1 MKKLIIYIGIA
12 VMMVAVSGYRVNA
25 QLING
30 AYQSTDVSQK
40 RPMPLPSVREADVFW
55 SKKVWRIVD
64 LREKM
69 NQPLY
74 FPTTEQDG
82 RKNLISLLLEGIKS
96 GQITPFD
103 ARLDDDF
110 KVPMTFEQ
118 VQEAFGAEA
127 TTEETIDFDTG
138 ERKTVTIQGEIRPGE
153 IKQYM
158 VKEEWYFD
166 KQASSLNVR
175 ILGICP
181 IREYTR
187 AEEPTGEVMRQKIFW
202 VYYPEVRDLLATNLV
217 LNPYNEAQSMSFDD
231 LFIKRF
237 FNSYIVQESNVYNNR
252 EISAYLTGRDAI
264 IESKRIENQIF
275 NFEQDLWEY

>member
-1 MKKLIIYIGIA
+1 M
-12 VMMVAVSGYRVNA
+12 
-25 QLING
+25 
-30 AYQSTDVSQK
+30 
-40 RPMPLPSVREADVFW
+40 
-55 SKKVWRIVD
+55 
-64 LREKM
+64 
-69 NQPLY
+69 
-74 FPTTEQDG
+74 DG

-187 AEEPTGEVMRQKIFW
+187 AEDPTGEVMRQKSILGILSRSQGPAGNKPCFESIQRSAVHVVRRP
-202 VYYPEVRDLLATNLV
+202 VYQTFL
-217 LNPYNEAQSMSFDD
+217 
-231 LFIKRF
+231 
-237 FNSYIVQESNVYNNR
+237 
-252 EISAYLTGRDAI
+252 
-264 IESKRIENQIF
+264 
-275 NFEQDLWEY
+275 

>member
-1 MKKLIIYIGIA
+1 MKKLIFYIGIA
-12 VMMVAVSGYRVNA
+12 ALIVAGTEHKANA
-25 QLING
+25 QIINS
-30 AYQSTDVSQK
+30 AYQSTDISQK
-40 RPMPLPSVREADVFW
+40 RPMPLPTVREADVFW
-55 SKKVWRIVD
+55 SKKIWRIVD

-69 NQPLY
+69 NQTLY
-74 FPTTEQDG
+74 FPTNETDG
-82 RKNLISLLLEGIKS
+82 RQNLITLLLEGIKS

-110 KVPMTFEQ
+110 KVPMTYEQ

-138 ERKTVTIQGEIRPGE
+138 ERKMVTIQGEIRTGE
-153 IKQYM
+153 IKQYL

-187 AEEPTGEVMRQKIFW
+187 SDDPTGEIRRQKVFW

-217 LNPYNEAQSMSFDD
+217 MNPYNEAQSMSFDD

-237 FNSYIVQESNVYNNR
+237 FNSYIVQESNIYNNR
-252 EISAYLTGRDAI
+252 EISAYLTGRDAMLQ
-264 IESKRIENQIF
+264 SKRIEEEIF